1 MPNFSYMTELVPKSI
16 TLTDEKLLLSDQAIV
31 NILKTQ
37 NPPLFLRIV
46 DFYAQLK
53 IANQRTSEGKETCN
67 VKVRWETQGN
77 HTILPVGCLQIRYLL
92 SIINVNN
99 PFGRVVELS
108 ARYLQDLKFYNNS
121 SKTGFSY
128 KKKFT

>member
-1 MPNFSYMTELVPKSI
+1 MPVFPYMTELVPYSI
-16 TLTDEKLLLSDQAIV
+16 KLTNGKILLSDQAIV
-31 NILKTQ
+31 DKLKKQ

-67 VKVRWETQGN
+67 VNVRWETQGN
-77 HTILPVGCLQIRYLL
+77 QTILPIGCLQIRYLL

-121 SKTGFSY
+121 LKTGFSY